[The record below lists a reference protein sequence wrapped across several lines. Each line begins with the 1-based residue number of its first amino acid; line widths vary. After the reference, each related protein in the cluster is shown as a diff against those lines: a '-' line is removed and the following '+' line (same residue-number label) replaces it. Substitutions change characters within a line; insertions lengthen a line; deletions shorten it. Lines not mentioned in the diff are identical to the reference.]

1 MCIAMVSPCPTC
13 GPELPCVCGAARS
26 TFHCPSQTESKTE
39 NTTWRQLFGEVLE
52 TVSWLGTQWY
62 PVYYCSSVIFFL
74 NMENGQKALVFMH
87 TFFQI
92 QSDDTSLN
100 LLNLSSKHSLKLML
114 RLHIWLRWEYFLLHY
129 NSGLNIYVVTSLKIS
144 R

>member
-1 MCIAMVSPCPTC
+1 MEAAVWRGPGNSQLAWYTVVPLCIIA
-13 GPELPCVCGAARS
+13 
-26 TFHCPSQTESKTE
+26 
-39 NTTWRQLFGEVLE
+39 VL
-52 TVSWLGTQWY
+52 WY
-62 PVYYCSSVIFFL
+62 FFL